1 MALLFDRRTQLDLF
15 DNSSKTCYSCK
26 QTKVKLDFHKHD
38 MMRDGYLNLCKS
50 CFYEDHKKRR
60 LENPNSRKQE
70 RDRLR
75 ERLGLMT
82 RQEYFEKRLLNAVG
96 RKASSN
102 QYAHK
107 RRLKLEK
114 FKFTELDQLVFDEAS
129 RLKELRK
136 KATGFDWHIDHIV
149 PLNHKNAC
157 GLHNAYNF
165 QVVPA
170 QWNLSKKH
178 TNMNRYFG
186 DIHGNR

>member
-1 MALLFDRRTQLDLF
+1 MTLLFDKEKQLNLF
-15 DNSSKTCYSCK
+15 DNSSKTCYCCK
-26 QTKVKLDFHKHD
+26 QTKVKLDFHKNK
-38 MMRDGYLNLCKS
+38 MMRDGYINLCKS
-50 CFYEDHKKRR
+50 CFYDGQNKRR

-75 ERLGLMT
+75 DRLGHMT
-82 RQEYFEKRLLNAVG
+82 RQEYFEKRLLNAKG
-96 RKASSN
+96 RKASNN

-114 FKFTELDQLVFDEAS
+114 FEFTELDQFVFNEAS
-129 RLKELRK
+129 KLKELRK
-136 KATGFDWHIDHIV
+136 EATGFDWHIDHIV

-170 QWNLSKKH
+170 KWNLKKRH
-178 TNMNRYFG
+178 TNMNKYFG
-186 DIHGNR
+186 EAI

>member
-1 MALLFDRRTQLDLF
+1 MTFLFDKRMQIDLF

-26 QTKVKLDFHKHD
+26 QTKAKSNFHLHK

-50 CFYEDHKKRR
+50 CFYDGHKKRR
-60 LENPNSRKQE
+60 LENPNSRKE
-70 RDRLR
+70 EYIRHRDRL
-75 ERLGLMT
+75 GYMT
-82 RQEYFEKRLLNAVG
+82 RQEYFEKRLLNAKG

-102 QYAHK
+102 QYAHR

-114 FKFTELDQLVFDEAS
+114 FEFTELDQFVFDEAS
-129 RLKELRK
+129 KLKELRK

-170 QWNLSKKH
+170 KWNLTKRHS
-178 TNMNRYFG
+178 NMNKYFG
-186 DIHGNR
+186 GEI